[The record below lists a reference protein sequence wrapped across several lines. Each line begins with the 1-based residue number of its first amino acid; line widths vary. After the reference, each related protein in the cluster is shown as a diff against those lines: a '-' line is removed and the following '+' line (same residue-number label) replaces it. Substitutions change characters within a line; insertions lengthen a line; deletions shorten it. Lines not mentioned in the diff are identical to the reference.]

1 MPMIVQTQIGVIT
14 DAASTRPGS
23 DISTGDVLVLK
34 VDSDSGPTAGSVILT
49 PQK

>member
-1 MPMIVQTQIGVIT
+1 MIIQTQIGVIA

-34 VDSDSGPTAGSVILT
+34 ADTDSGPNAGSVILT